1 MGRVQDRIVSF
12 SLESKAMIRTFTA
25 ASLVALGL
33 VGAASAETRTYD
45 VGAFDKIDIS
55 AGLDL
60 DFTAGSAQSI
70 SVENT
75 KGDFSDIEVSVR
87 GDTLVLKRKK
97 NMNWGWNRK
106 RLRYGIT
113 VTAPQISGLEASSGS
128 DVSGRNMSGSEVT
141 IDVSSGADVTV
152 TGVDGGTVTIET
164 SSGSDASVSGSCT
177 TVRAKSSSGSD
188 LEARDLICQNGSADA
203 SSGSDLSI
211 HVTTSVDADASSGA
225 DVDVYGGPTDVR
237 SDKSSGG
244 SVSIRS

>member
-1 MGRVQDRIVSF
+1 
-12 SLESKAMIRTFTA
+12 MIRTFTA

-152 TGVDGGTVTIET
+152 TGVDGGTVTVET